1 LDASARLPWTPQ
13 PDALGLW
20 HPSGRPARRLAI
32 GRAAPS
38 VPDLGGR
45 FDVAIVAPDRA
56 QATRKWLQE
65 AVGLAASSL
74 EADGVL
80 WLIVPARRRG
90 DARRIVR
97 RAGLVPVGTVL
108 MLQSW
113 PRVTQLVSL
122 APTPV
127 RDAAWRQLGWSSWA
141 AGCAAAAASL
151 RPGRALLRRAA
162 PASAL
167 LGALHADVDPLA
179 WLAALDGSAPCAATA
194 TISHR
199 SDSRVAVVMRVPH
212 GKDRPDLAVKV
223 ALDDTGIARTE
234 RERAALVAFSSAA
247 SAAGAAVPGPRAGTG
262 PGVLAT
268 EAISGRLASYLL
280 ARDPDR
286 MDSVATVV
294 AAWLRRWNA
303 ATASAQSADM
313 NLMNALLLAPVS
325 RLAGAGVV
333 TPPYVAAVEAL
344 AHRLE
349 GTRVTVTAAHND
361 LTMANVLLDGDRI
374 GVVDWEAATARAAP
388 LVDLWYA
395 LADAL
400 ARSTRGTH
408 AQAVSALAGPSDARP
423 GTPTRLLAEA
433 ARALGL
439 MRDQELLS
447 FHACWLHHAGNELER
462 GTTDGPFTA
471 VLRGLCSPLP

>member
-1 LDASARLPWTPQ
+1 VIGKAAHGAPDGRL
-13 PDALGLW
+13 
-20 HPSGRPARRLAI
+20 
-32 GRAAPS
+32 
-38 VPDLGGR
+38 

-56 QATRKWLQE
+56 QASRTWLQE
-65 AVGLAASSL
+65 AVDLAASSL

-80 WLIVPARRRG
+80 WLILPPRRRR

-108 MLQSW
+108 MLQEW

-122 APTPV
+122 APAPV
-127 RDAAWRQLGWSSWA
+127 RDAAWRQLGWSSAA
-141 AGCAAAAASL
+141 AGCAAAAASQ

-167 LGALHADVDPLA
+167 LAALHADVDPLA
-179 WLAALDGSAPCAATA
+179 WLAALDRRAPCAATA
-194 TISHR
+194 TIGNR
-199 SDSRVAVVMRVPH
+199 SDSRVAVVMRLPR

-234 RERAALVAFSSAA
+234 RERAALAAFSSAA
-247 SAAGAAVPGPRAGTG
+247 SAAGATVPAPRPGTG

-268 EAISGRLASYLL
+268 EALSGRPASYLL

-286 MDSVATVV
+286 IDSVATVV

-303 ATASAQSADM
+303 ATASAQIADM
-313 NLMNALLLAPVS
+313 ELMKALLLAPLS
-325 RLAGAGVV
+325 RLAGAGVA
-333 TPPYVAAVEAL
+333 TPPHVAAVEAL

-349 GTRVTVTAAHND
+349 GTNVVVTAAHND
-361 LTMANVLLDGDRI
+361 LTMTNVLLDADRI
-374 GVVDWEAATARAAP
+374 GVVDWESATARAAP
-388 LVDLWYA
+388 LADLWYA
-395 LADAL
+395 LADAV

-408 AQAVSALAGPSDARP
+408 SQAVFALAGPDGARP
-423 GTPTRLLAEA
+423 GTPSRLLAQA

-439 MRDQELLS
+439 TRDQELLS
-447 FHACWLHHAGNELER
+447 FHACWLHHAGNEVDR

-471 VLRGLCSPLP
+471 VLRELCRYEP